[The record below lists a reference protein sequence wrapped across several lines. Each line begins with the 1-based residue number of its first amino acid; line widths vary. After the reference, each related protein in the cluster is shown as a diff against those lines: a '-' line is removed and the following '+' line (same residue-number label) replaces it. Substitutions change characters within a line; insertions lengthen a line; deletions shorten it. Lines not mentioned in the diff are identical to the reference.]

1 MCWYAHS
8 LFTLP
13 WCLWPWLGSALW
25 VHTFDSWKV
34 LEADLTS
41 KWKTSRNRNQN
52 VRISMRRNHLLKIN
66 NIFKSSIIIHYS
78 YKFKQGNF
86 EEFIFDFKLFV
97 SHTNKIYLKF
107 SNFLRIFEAD
117 DFWLNIF
124 AFFRFEVFISLI
136 DMAGL

>member
-1 MCWYAHS
+1 
-8 LFTLP
+8 
-13 WCLWPWLGSALW
+13 
-25 VHTFDSWKV
+25 
-34 LEADLTS
+34 
-41 KWKTSRNRNQN
+41 
-52 VRISMRRNHLLKIN
+52 MRRNHLLKIN